1 MSLFVRNENMYWG
14 TYSKCLNEALLMSTH
29 NECFCGEMT
38 KTCIHDSHFS
48 GLVLISAYIY
58 SIMSFAL
65 YLHVKSLFQALKLE
79 ISGLKKFVQTET

>member
-1 MSLFVRNENMYWG
+1 
-14 TYSKCLNEALLMSTH
+14 MSTH

-38 KTCIHDSHFS
+38 KTCIQDSHFS

-65 YLHVKSLFQALKLE
+65 FNVIHVKSQFQALKLE
-79 ISGLKKFVQTET
+79 ISGLKKFVQTETWNIYLGPIVQSIVNDKLVNCCS